1 MNKNRKSTSG
11 LMIIALLGLI
21 IMAFILFSTG
31 GDTQT
36 MKYSEVI
43 DYFEQ
48 GKVSEFVL
56 NMKNGAM
63 QLTLTEEATQELLEQ
78 QPGMTLGGQQT
89 GALGGLWGGSS
100 SGAASDT
107 AKQAVLTYTL
117 PYAGEL
123 LDKDNLQRYREIY
136 AEKNGGA
143 ELKMDLLP
151 ATETPVWLTMLPM
164 LLISVLLM
172 AGFYYFMYKQSGGGG
187 AMNVGRAKVKDQA
200 EQGRKATFKD
210 VAGAD
215 EEKEELQEIVEFLK
229 NQTKFNTLGARIPHG
244 VLLVGPPG
252 TGKTLLARACAGEA
266 GVPFYSISGS
276 DFVEMYVGVGA
287 SRVRDLFDKAKKT
300 APCIVFIDEIDAV
313 ARRRGTGMGGGH
325 DEREQTLN
333 QLLVEMDGFGVN
345 EGIIVMAATNRVDIL
360 DPAIL
365 RPGRF
370 DRKVAVGTPD
380 VGGREEIL
388 GVHAKKKP
396 LAEDVD
402 LKQIAQT
409 TAGFTGADLENLMNE
424 AAIRAAG
431 ENREYIT
438 QDDIRKSFVKV
449 GIGAEKKSRIISDKE
464 KRITAYHEA
473 GHAILFHLLPDV
485 GPVYTVSII
494 PTGAGAAG
502 YTMPLPEKDEMFNTK
517 GRMLQEIVV
526 DLGGRVAEELVFDD
540 ITTGASQ
547 DIKQVTQYARAMV
560 TKFGMSDELGLINY
574 DSGEGDEVFLGKEIE
589 VSIRFRSRQVASHTT
604 TRQSNSPCSRMVRAT
619 CSSGEQASME

>member
-1 MNKNRKSTSG
+1 
-11 LMIIALLGLI
+11 MIIALLGLI

-136 AEKNGGA
+136 AKKNGGA

-276 DFVEMYVGVGA
+276 DFVEMYVL
-287 SRVRDLFDKAKKT
+287 SLIHISEPT
-300 APCIVFIDEIDAV
+300 
-313 ARRRGTGMGGGH
+313 RR
-325 DEREQTLN
+325 
-333 QLLVEMDGFGVN
+333 
-345 EGIIVMAATNRVDIL
+345 
-360 DPAIL
+360 
-365 RPGRF
+365 
-370 DRKVAVGTPD
+370 
-380 VGGREEIL
+380 
-388 GVHAKKKP
+388 
-396 LAEDVD
+396 
-402 LKQIAQT
+402 
-409 TAGFTGADLENLMNE
+409 
-424 AAIRAAG
+424 
-431 ENREYIT
+431 
-438 QDDIRKSFVKV
+438 S
-449 GIGAEKKSRIISDKE
+449 
-464 KRITAYHEA
+464 
-473 GHAILFHLLPDV
+473 
-485 GPVYTVSII
+485 
-494 PTGAGAAG
+494 
-502 YTMPLPEKDEMFNTK
+502 
-517 GRMLQEIVV
+517 
-526 DLGGRVAEELVFDD
+526 
-540 ITTGASQ
+540 
-547 DIKQVTQYARAMV
+547 
-560 TKFGMSDELGLINY
+560 
-574 DSGEGDEVFLGKEIE
+574 
-589 VSIRFRSRQVASHTT
+589 
-604 TRQSNSPCSRMVRAT
+604 
-619 CSSGEQASME
+619 

>member
-1 MNKNRKSTSG
+1 MLELKHIQKSFDGSPVLKDISIQVEDGEIVSILGPSGCGKTTLLNLILGITQADGGSIVYNGEDLTHAAMEKRGFNIVFQDYALFPNLNVYQNVTYGLKNKPDISTKEEVEE
-11 LMIIALLGLI
+11 LIALLGLI

-215 EEKEELQEIVEFLK
+215 EEKEELQEAGCSL
-229 NQTKFNTLGARIPHG
+229 
-244 VLLVGPPG
+244 G
-252 TGKTLLARACAGEA
+252 TGDRAMQKANLDRYEARLVQRIAELQKGLPERKRLCQSLG
-266 GVPFYSISGS
+266 I
-276 DFVEMYVGVGA
+276 
-287 SRVRDLFDKAKKT
+287 
-300 APCIVFIDEIDAV
+300 
-313 ARRRGTGMGGGH
+313 MGG
-325 DEREQTLN
+325 LF
-333 QLLVEMDGFGVN
+333 LFLILV
-345 EGIIVMAATNRVDIL
+345 
-360 DPAIL
+360 
-365 RPGRF
+365 
-370 DRKVAVGTPD
+370 
-380 VGGREEIL
+380 
-388 GVHAKKKP
+388 
-396 LAEDVD
+396 
-402 LKQIAQT
+402 
-409 TAGFTGADLENLMNE
+409 
-424 AAIRAAG
+424 
-431 ENREYIT
+431 
-438 QDDIRKSFVKV
+438 
-449 GIGAEKKSRIISDKE
+449 
-464 KRITAYHEA
+464 
-473 GHAILFHLLPDV
+473 
-485 GPVYTVSII
+485 
-494 PTGAGAAG
+494 
-502 YTMPLPEKDEMFNTK
+502 
-517 GRMLQEIVV
+517 
-526 DLGGRVAEELVFDD
+526 
-540 ITTGASQ
+540 
-547 DIKQVTQYARAMV
+547 
-560 TKFGMSDELGLINY
+560 
-574 DSGEGDEVFLGKEIE
+574 
-589 VSIRFRSRQVASHTT
+589 
-604 TRQSNSPCSRMVRAT
+604 
-619 CSSGEQASME
+619 

>member
-313 ARRRGTGMGGGH
+313 GRQRGAGLGGGH

-333 QLLVEMDGFGVN
+333 QLLVEMDGFGAN
-345 EGIIVMAATNRVDIL
+345 EGVIVIAATNRADIL
-360 DPAIL
+360 DKALL

-370 DRKVAVGTPD
+370 DRQVYVGLPD
-380 VGGREEIL
+380 IKGREEIL
-388 GVHAKKKP
+388 KVHTRNKP
-396 LAEDVD
+396 LAPDVV
-402 LKQIAQT
+402 LKTIAKS
-409 TAGFTGADLENLMNE
+409 TAGFTGADLENLVNE
-424 AAIRAAG
+424 AALLAAKRG
-431 ENREYIT
+431 RKAIT
-438 QDDIRKSFVKV
+438 EQDIEEASIKV
-449 GIGAEKKSRIISDKE
+449 VAGPEKKSRVVTERE
-464 KRITAYHEA
+464 KRLTSYHEA
-473 GHAILFHLLPDV
+473 GHAITHYYCETAD
-485 GPVYTVSII
+485 PVHEISII
-494 PTGAGAAG
+494 PRGAAG
-502 YTMPLPEKDEMFNTK
+502 GYTMSLPEEDKNYVTK
-517 GRMLQEIVV
+517 KQMEDNIVTL
-526 DLGGRVAEELVFDD
+526 LGGRVAEKLVLDD
-540 ITTGASQ
+540 ISTGASN
-547 DIKQVTQYARAMV
+547 DL
-560 TKFGMSDELGLINY
+560 E
-574 DSGEGDEVFLGKEIE
+574 
-589 VSIRFRSRQVASHTT
+589 
-604 TRQSNSPCSRMVRAT
+604 RAT
-619 CSSGEQASME
+619 AIARSMR

>member
-313 ARRRGTGMGGGH
+313 GRQRGAGLGGGH
-325 DEREQTLN
+325 DERC
-333 QLLVEMDGFGVN
+333 LL
-345 EGIIVMAATNRVDIL
+345 
-360 DPAIL
+360 
-365 RPGRF
+365 
-370 DRKVAVGTPD
+370 
-380 VGGREEIL
+380 
-388 GVHAKKKP
+388 
-396 LAEDVD
+396 
-402 LKQIAQT
+402 
-409 TAGFTGADLENLMNE
+409 
-424 AAIRAAG
+424 
-431 ENREYIT
+431 
-438 QDDIRKSFVKV
+438 
-449 GIGAEKKSRIISDKE
+449 
-464 KRITAYHEA
+464 
-473 GHAILFHLLPDV
+473 
-485 GPVYTVSII
+485 YTS
-494 PTGAGAAG
+494 P
-502 YTMPLPEKDEMFNTK
+502 
-517 GRMLQEIVV
+517 
-526 DLGGRVAEELVFDD
+526 
-540 ITTGASQ
+540 S
-547 DIKQVTQYARAMV
+547 
-560 TKFGMSDELGLINY
+560 
-574 DSGEGDEVFLGKEIE
+574 
-589 VSIRFRSRQVASHTT
+589 
-604 TRQSNSPCSRMVRAT
+604 TRD
-619 CSSGEQASME
+619 